1 VSLDSLEKLEAFI
14 DEALERDTD
23 PNKQVEVRAF
33 HRLAEHLKEIPSIL
47 YFNPIFVDRYIGEI
61 KPDILWFYPKM
72 GILIIEI
79 KAWDKSFIEDLTFEN
94 GSFVY
99 NGRKHQN
106 PISEATRF
114 KEKIMNLLNRKLREL
129 PVPIEYVV
137 YFPKLTR
144 REYKNL
150 SNDWFPELVDES
162 FCIFSRDSR
171 IKERLVER
179 LSEHHRE
186 IKESDVLKVRRALFP
201 QLAISKF
208 DLRVSRD
215 EVPLMDIHQEKLL
228 YRFSRGY
235 RILRGTAGSG
245 KTVVLIGKAVQEKA
259 KNRNKKIL
267 IVTFAN
273 SLTNEIRTNLRN
285 LLSREELDDISVED
299 FEITTIDSLIY
310 KVARKYVNTGSD
322 IKDFQKT
329 FLKQL
334 EENPELIDDDDKY
347 DVILCDESQDFK
359 KEVFP
364 VIKSLLRENG
374 LIIFGVDETQ
384 RIYEGTDWKW
394 VDVGFD
400 ARGKVTILK
409 KSYRNPGKILK
420 LALEFLKQDRI
431 LMEEL
436 KELEAVVTEDGVE
449 SVRKDDGEVEFY
461 VTDDEFE
468 EVAKI
473 VRNLLEQGTKPE
485 EIFVLTPLSDLTL
498 RFYKAIASLIPEIK
512 DKLHYFSSYSEKK
525 QKFVPEDKLVIM
537 PYKSAKGLERPV
549 VIVTGV
555 HALPYSSSKKVA
567 DKRRDRR
574 TLYVALTRAQRK
586 LIITSYSKKESEF
599 VKDIGSGLRRL
610 LISLS
615 LKTQEK

>member
-1 VSLDSLEKLEAFI
+1 MELPVKLSRKKREGNVSLDSLEKLEAFI

-285 LLSREELDDISVED
+285 LLSRE
-299 FEITTIDSLIY
+299 
-310 KVARKYVNTGSD
+310 
-322 IKDFQKT
+322 
-329 FLKQL
+329 
-334 EENPELIDDDDKY
+334 
-347 DVILCDESQDFK
+347 
-359 KEVFP
+359 
-364 VIKSLLRENG
+364 
-374 LIIFGVDETQ
+374 
-384 RIYEGTDWKW
+384 
-394 VDVGFD
+394 
-400 ARGKVTILK
+400 
-409 KSYRNPGKILK
+409 
-420 LALEFLKQDRI
+420 
-431 LMEEL
+431 
-436 KELEAVVTEDGVE
+436 
-449 SVRKDDGEVEFY
+449 
-461 VTDDEFE
+461 
-468 EVAKI
+468 
-473 VRNLLEQGTKPE
+473 
-485 EIFVLTPLSDLTL
+485 
-498 RFYKAIASLIPEIK
+498 
-512 DKLHYFSSYSEKK
+512 
-525 QKFVPEDKLVIM
+525 
-537 PYKSAKGLERPV
+537 
-549 VIVTGV
+549 
-555 HALPYSSSKKVA
+555 
-567 DKRRDRR
+567 
-574 TLYVALTRAQRK
+574 
-586 LIITSYSKKESEF
+586 
-599 VKDIGSGLRRL
+599 
-610 LISLS
+610 
-615 LKTQEK
+615 

>member
-1 VSLDSLEKLEAFI
+1 MNIDSLEKLEAFI
-14 DEALERDTD
+14 DEVLEKDTD

-47 YFNPIFVDRYIGEI
+47 YFNPIFVDKYIGEI

-72 GILIIEI
+72 GLLIIEV
-79 KAWDKSFIEDLTFEN
+79 KAWDKSFIENLTFKN
-94 GSFVY
+94 GRFVY
-99 NGRKHQN
+99 QGKKYQN

-114 KEKIMNLLNRKLREL
+114 KEKIMNLLSRKLREI
-129 PVPIEYVV
+129 PVPVEYVI
-137 YFPKLTR
+137 YFPNLTR
-144 REYKNL
+144 KEYRSL
-150 SNDWFPELVDES
+150 SNDWFSGLVDES
-162 FCIFSRDSR
+162 FCIFSRDTG

-179 LSEHHRE
+179 LSEHHKE
-186 IKESDVLKVRRALFP
+186 IKEADILKVRRALFP
-201 QLAISKF
+201 QLTISKF
-208 DLRVSRD
+208 DLRVSRE

-228 YRFSRGY
+228 YRFSTGY

-245 KTVVLIGKAVQEKA
+245 KTVVLIGKAIQEKA
-259 KNRNKKIL
+259 KDKDKKIL

-273 SLTNEIRTNLRN
+273 SLANEIKTNIKN
-285 LLSREELDDISVED
+285 LLSREELEEICVDD
-299 FEITTIDSLIY
+299 FEITTIDSLIH
-310 KVARKYVNTGSD
+310 KIACKYIDGNTENLNK
-322 IKDFQKT
+322 KDLQEKFFKL
-329 FLKQL
+329 FK
-334 EENPELIDDDDKY
+334 ENPELIKDDDKY
-347 DVILCDESQDFK
+347 DVILCDESQDLR

-364 VIKSLLRENG
+364 VIKTLLREKG

-394 VDVGFD
+394 IDVGFD
-400 ARGKVTILK
+400 ARGRVTILK

-461 VTDDEFE
+461 ETDNEFE

-485 EIFVLTPLSDLTL
+485 EIFILTPLSDLTSK
-498 RFYKAIASLIPEIK
+498 FYKAIVSLIPEIK
-512 DKLHYFSSYSEKK
+512 RKLHYFSFHSKK
-525 QKFVPEDKLVIM
+525 KWKFIPEDKLVIM
-537 PYKSAKGLERPV
+537 LYKSAKGLERPV
-549 VIVTGV
+549 VIVTGI
-555 HALPYSSSKKVA
+555 HALPYSSSEKVA

-574 TLYVALTRAQRK
+574 TLYVALTRAQKK

-599 VKDIGSGLRRL
+599 VKDLKKILGS
-610 LISLS
+610 
-615 LKTQEK
+615 